1 MFIAHTR
8 TLDSVTQPLDAH
20 LMNVGSL
27 SEKFAQKLNLG
38 EIGALLGLLHDLGK
52 FSDNFQN
59 YIKYN
64 SFNSDK
70 DDAEINNN
78 IHISRVDHST
88 CGAQWI
94 KDHFLNS
101 KNNVLLGQ
109 ILSIC
114 IASHHGK
121 GLIDVINNN
130 EKTWFNRLKKSR
142 LETNF
147 QSALSN
153 ALNSNSIAL
162 KKAVELNESSF
173 DTFNK
178 HISSLY
184 NSNNLSYIEKKFYLG
199 CLTKFLFSCLIDA
212 DRIDSADF
220 ESNTSTSDRNIFR
233 NYEWDIALKTL
244 ENHLKNFSSESDIQK
259 IRESISNKAFEC
271 GSKPKNIFK
280 FTVPTGGG
288 KTLSSLRF
296 ALKHCLEHK
305 LDRIIY
311 VIPFTS
317 IIDQNAQVVR
327 KVLGDE
333 WVHEHHSNIE
343 PEEVTWKNKLISS
356 NWDKPI
362 IFTTMVQFLDS
373 WFSIGT
379 RGVRHI
385 HPMTNSVIIFD
396 EIQSLPLKCTYLFCN
411 VINWLNLYGNSSI
424 VLSTATQPPL
434 ELLEP
439 KENGALK
446 FDNDSEIIGNL
457 NEVDELYDNL
467 SRVNIHFD
475 SVKKDIDKTFSFVKE
490 IYNSE
495 NKILFI
501 ANTKKTVLDL
511 FNKFKENNYSLE
523 NIYALTTY
531 QCPSHRKA
539 IINELKEK
547 LRNNEKTV
555 CISTQLIEAGVD
567 ISFQTVIRVLAG
579 LDSIAQAAG
588 RCNRNKEQDKGNL
601 YIIDVLENLDKL
613 PEISNAKVSVQ
624 AVLHEFNNDLHKI
637 LKPDAINKYFKQYYE
652 LQRNELIY
660 PIESEQTSML
670 DLLSAN
676 SDCIYRKDLDD
687 RLLKQS
693 FRIAAENFKSI
704 DAPTKSVI
712 CPYEKGLNLIAIL
725 CGEWDPKKFRETL
738 IEAQQFSVALYP
750 STWKMLLDE
759 GAIHPINDTGIYY
772 LDEKY
777 YDSKLGLNFE
787 GNAQMG
793 EFYI

>member
-8 TLDSVTQPLDAH
+8 TKDSVTQTLDTH
-20 LMNVGSL
+20 LSNVGL
-27 SEKFAQKLNLG
+27 LAEKFAQKLNLG
-38 EIGALLGLLHDLGK
+38 ELGALLGLLHDLGK
-52 FSDNFQN
+52 FSNEFQK
-59 YIKYN
+59 YIKN
-64 SFNSDK
+64 NPLDFDK
-70 DDAEINNN
+70 DDSENNPQS
-78 IHISRVDHST
+78 ISPVDHST
-88 CGAQWI
+88 CGAQLI
-94 KDHFLNS
+94 IDKLNQS
-101 KNNVLLGQ
+101 HPLIAQ
-109 ILSIC
+109 ILSLS

-121 GLIDVINNN
+121 GLIDIINNN
-130 EKTWFNRLKKSR
+130 NEVWLNRLQKDRKLTNFNSAIENATNSNCDALKKSNE
-142 LETNF
+142 LFT
-147 QSALSN
+147 LSFESFYSYVDQLN
-153 ALNSNSIAL
+153 A
-162 KKAVELNESSF
+162 
-173 DTFNK
+173 D
-178 HISSLY
+178 IS
-184 NSNNLSYIEKKFYLG
+184 LSCIEKKFYLG

-220 ESNTSTSDRNIFR
+220 ESNTSTSERNIFR

-327 KVLGDE
+327 KILGDE

-343 PEEVTWKNKLISS
+343 PEQITLKNKLISS

-373 WFSIGT
+373 WFSLGT
-379 RGVRHI
+379 RGIRHI

-396 EIQSLPLKCTYLFCN
+396 EVQSLPLDCTFLFCN

-457 NEVDELYDNL
+457 NEVDELYNNL
-467 SRVNIHFD
+467 IRVNIHFC
-475 SVKKDIDKTFSFVKE
+475 SEKKDIDETFSFIKE

-495 NKILFI
+495 NKTLFI
-501 ANTKKTVLDL
+501 ANTKKTVLDIY
-511 FNKFKENNYSLE
+511 NKFKEKNYPVE
-523 NIYALTTY
+523 NIYPLTTY
-531 QCPSHRKA
+531 QCPAHRKT
-539 IINELKEK
+539 IIDELKDK
-547 LRNNEKTV
+547 LKSNKKTI

-567 ISFQTVIRVLAG
+567 ISFNTVIRVLAG
-579 LDSIAQAAG
+579 LDNIAQAAG
-588 RCNRNKEQDKGNL
+588 RCNRNMELKKGNL
-601 YIIDVLENLDKL
+601 YIIDIQENLEKL
-613 PEISNAKVSVQ
+613 QDIKEAKICAGPIIIGEKDNLQ
-624 AVLHEFNNDLHKI
+624 NI
-637 LKPDAINKYFKQYYE
+637 LKPNVIKNYFNQYFDSQNNRLTYQIYE
-652 LQRNELIY
+652 KKL
-660 PIESEQTSML
+660 TML
-670 DLLSAN
+670 DLLSTN
-676 SDCIYRKDLDD
+676 SNCIYNDD
-687 RLLKQS
+687 KYKGYLTQS

-793 EFYI
+793 DFYI